1 MTLRKDLTDC
11 GGNSSDKITGAAR
24 DYFSDLKRSRKYP
37 CRPVIL
43 CTDDLSQDA
52 EKICVQIHGLELGEQ
67 DRSVV

>member
-1 MTLRKDLTDC
+1 MTCLGLMSISGKMLTQD
-11 GGNSSDKITGAAR
+11 SLAD
-24 DYFSDLKRSRKYP
+24 FSDLKRLRKYP